1 MVGAAVPRVES
12 EEKMRLGEAR
22 EILNVHG
29 YSYEDARKIYRRAA
43 LAEHPDKSGHAN
55 STERFQRVQDAWTC
69 CQAAQEAGAWSDD
82 EFGDERE
89 DEFDEEDEDIMMDVL
104 GQMFFA
110 QMFGGRGAPPG
121 RPPPRGFAGGFPGG
135 FPGGVP
141 VNLPSGFAA
150 GFAGGFPGGFQGGC
164 ASNSCNCEECKWE
177 RRQEAR
183 AAC

>member
-1 MVGAAVPRVES
+1 
-12 EEKMRLGEAR
+12 MRLAEAR
-22 EILNVHG
+22 EILNVNG
-29 YSYEDARKIYRRAA
+29 YSYEDARKTYRRAA

-82 EFGDERE
+82 EFGDERD

-121 RPPPRGFAGGFPGG
+121 RAFPGRGSSGFPGG

-141 VNLPSGFAA
+141 VHLPNGFAA
-150 GFAGGFPGGFQGGC
+150 GFAGGFPGGFQVG
-164 ASNSCNCEECKWE
+164 CEEVWPVC
-177 RRQEAR
+177 
-183 AAC
+183 